1 MGELG
6 AFVQKH
12 PVAIFAAVGI
22 VALIAY
28 MQSNSGGSGGGDV
41 SFVGGGVAPQPI
53 DPGVT
58 AIDQARIQAGSTNLS
73 TLAQLILGEQTSTDS
88 LNANEHQT
96 DAALT
101 ASLAN
106 TSAALTSSLASTA
119 ASRDTSLAATQA
131 SVSENATNA
140 NVSTVIAGYT
150 AQTQAAITAANL
162 QSAQLAHDTEQTALQ
177 FQKDTA
183 RATDNT
189 SIVNNIVSTA
199 GDVIK
204 FLSFGFL

>member
-12 PVAIFAAVGI
+12 PVAIFAAVAV

-28 MQSNSGGSGGGDV
+28 MQSSGGSSSGGDV
-41 SFVGGGVAPQPI
+41 SFVGGGVAPTPI

-58 AIDQARIQAGSTNLS
+58 AIDQARIQAGTTNLS
-73 TLAQLILGEQTSTDS
+73 TLAQLILGQQESTDAF
-88 LNANEHQT
+88 NANEHQT

-101 ASLAN
+101 ANLAS
-106 TSAALTSSLASTA
+106 TSAALTSSLAATA

-131 SVSENATNA
+131 SVTENATNA
-140 NVSTVIAGYT
+140 NAATIVAGYT
-150 AQTQAAITAANL
+150 AQAQAAISAANV
-162 QSAQLAHDTEQTALQ
+162 QAAQLAHDTEQTQLQ

-183 RATDNT
+183 RAADNT
-189 SIVNNIVSTA
+189 SIVNGIVSVVGEA
-199 GDVIK
+199 IS
-204 FLSFGFL
+204 FLSFGLF